1 MIFKA
6 IYDTFD
12 HDQTKRPV
20 FVNYM
25 LLKIFYAYDKHAL
38 SIYVCHWNL
47 IHIYHINIFYGSP
60 FDAFFN

>member
-38 SIYVCHWNL
+38 SIYVCH
-47 IHIYHINIFYGSP
+47 
-60 FDAFFN
+60 